1 MNQTVLILHPLTEHA
16 TPFPPNS
23 PQVHALVER
32 TMDWER
38 NAISSSARIHSD
50 HPVGSTSATCE
61 RYAQE
66 GLWPSGVPGVF
77 LSATPGE
84 NKFPPVATPK
94 NIEPSR
100 SSVKPEVRFAERSLP
115 RFETRETHVISV
127 RPGPL
132 REPTHTLEFSFCACH
147 PFGRLYG
154 WCIWRRKYRDLSQ
167 DKCKSYASPSAEA

>member
-1 MNQTVLILHPLTEHA
+1 MNHTVAILHPLTEHA

-23 PQVHALVER
+23 PQVQALVER

-38 NAISSSARIHSD
+38 NTLSSSARTHSD

-100 SSVKPEVRFAERSLP
+100 SSVKPEVRFAAALFTEIRDSGDARDQRAP
-115 RFETRETHVISV
+115 QASQ
-127 RPGPL
+127 G
-132 REPTHTLEFSFCACH
+132 AH
-147 PFGRLYG
+147 P
-154 WCIWRRKYRDLSQ
+154 IH
-167 DKCKSYASPSAEA
+167 